1 MKIEP
6 IKIVIADDHP
16 IFRRGLA
23 EILASTRDFSVIGEV
38 ENGARALEL
47 VEQSSPDV
55 AILDLDMPVLDG
67 IAVAKMIHERRLPVK
82 VIFLTM
88 HRNQSVVRSMNKIGV
103 SGYVLKDAVLDE
115 IVDCIRAVV
124 NGEQFLG
131 SGLGQR
137 DSSGVPSSIG
147 ISPIDDINELS
158 QTERKVLSEIARS
171 RSNREIARDLFIS
184 VRTVETHRYNICSKL
199 HIKGPHALL
208 RFALANKDIIHAE
221 EKLRNS
227 TDENA

>member
-6 IKIVIADDHP
+6 IRIVIADDHP

-23 EILASTRDFSVIGEV
+23 EILASTRDFRVIGEV

-88 HRNQSVVRSMNKIGV
+88 HRNQSVVRSWNKIGV

-115 IVDCIRAVV
+115 IVDCIRAVI

-147 ISPIDDINELS
+147 TSTIDGINELS

-227 TDENA
+227 TDDNA

>member
-23 EILASTRDFSVIGEV
+23 EILASTRDFRVIGEV

-67 IAVAKMIHERRLPVK
+67 IAVAKMIYERRQPVK

-103 SGYVLKDAVLDE
+103 KGYVLKDAVLDE

-137 DSSGVPSSIG
+137 DNSGGPRSIG
-147 ISPIDDINELS
+147 ISPVDDIRKLS
-158 QTERKVLSEIARS
+158 QTERRVLSHIARS

-221 EKLRNS
+221 EKLSNS

>member
-1 MKIEP
+1 MKTKP
-6 IKIVIADDHP
+6 IRIVIADDHP

-23 EILASTRDFSVIGEV
+23 EILASTRDFSVVGEV

-115 IVDCIRAVV
+115 IVDCIRAVI

-147 ISPIDDINELS
+147 TSTIDGINELS

>member
-115 IVDCIRAVV
+115 IVDCIRAVI

-147 ISPIDDINELS
+147 ISTIDDINELS

-227 TDENA
+227 TDESA

>member
-1 MKIEP
+1 MRIEP

-23 EILASTRDFSVIGEV
+23 EILASTRDFRVIGEV

-115 IVDCIRAVV
+115 IVDCIRAVI

-137 DSSGVPSSIG
+137 DSSGVPSTIG
-147 ISPIDDINELS
+147 ISTIDDINELS

-227 TDENA
+227 TDESA

>member
-1 MKIEP
+1 MRIEP

-23 EILASTRDFSVIGEV
+23 EILASTRDFRVIGEV

-115 IVDCIRAVV
+115 IVDCIRAVI

>member
-147 ISPIDDINELS
+147 TSTIDDINELS

-171 RSNREIARDLFIS
+171 RSNREIAKDLFIS

>member
-1 MKIEP
+1 MKTEP
-6 IKIVIADDHP
+6 IRIVIADDHP

>member
-208 RFALANKDIIHAE
+208 RFALANKDMIHAE

>member
-115 IVDCIRAVV
+115 IVDCIRAVI

-147 ISPIDDINELS
+147 TSTIDGINELS

-199 HIKGPHALL
+199 RIKGPHALL

-227 TDENA
+227 TDDNA

>member
-1 MKIEP
+1 MKTEP
-6 IKIVIADDHP
+6 IRIVIADDHP

-47 VEQSSPDV
+47 VEQRSPDV

-115 IVDCIRAVV
+115 IVDCIGAVI

-147 ISPIDDINELS
+147 TSTIDGINEVS

-199 HIKGPHALL
+199 HIKGPHGLL

>member
-1 MKIEP
+1 MKTEP
-6 IKIVIADDHP
+6 IRKVIADDHP

-115 IVDCIRAVV
+115 IVDCIRAVII
-124 NGEQFLG
+124 GEQFLG

-147 ISPIDDINELS
+147 ISTIDDINELS

-184 VRTVETHRYNICSKL
+184 VRTVEIHRYNICSKL

>member
-1 MKIEP
+1 MKTKP
-6 IKIVIADDHP
+6 IRIVIADDHP

-23 EILASTRDFSVIGEV
+23 EIVASTRDFSVVGEV

-115 IVDCIRAVV
+115 IVDCIRAVI

-147 ISPIDDINELS
+147 TSTIDGINELS